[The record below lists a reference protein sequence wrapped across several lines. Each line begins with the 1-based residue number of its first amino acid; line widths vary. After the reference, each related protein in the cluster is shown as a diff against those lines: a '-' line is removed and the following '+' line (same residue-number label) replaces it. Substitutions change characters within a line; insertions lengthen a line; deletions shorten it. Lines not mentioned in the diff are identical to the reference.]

1 MSWKDMTDVTDKVNR
16 ELKQIS
22 VSDYDSTVR
31 DIANE
36 DSIHL

>member
-22 VSDYDSTVR
+22 VSDYDSAVR

-36 DSIHL
+36 ESIHL